1 MIKKHK
7 IVVAITGASGS
18 IYAKRLLL
26 YLDKLQEQ
34 IERVDVVFSSN
45 AKQVWEHEI
54 GDKSFDSLSFKTYGK
69 MDFNAPFASG
79 SAAYTSMIIIPASMG
94 TIGRISNGISD
105 NLINRAADVMLKERA
120 QLIVVARETPFNLIH
135 LRNMTQLTEAGA
147 IVLPASPS
155 FYSRPANI
163 NEVVDT
169 VVHRILKIIGL
180 KFDAYTWGES

>member
-7 IVVAITGASGS
+7 IVVAVTGASGS
-18 IYAKRLLL
+18 IYAKRLLMHL
-26 YLDKLQEQ
+26 ESLQNQLD
-34 IERVDVVFSSN
+34 RVDIVFSSN

-54 GDKSFDSLSFKTYGK
+54 GDKSYNDTSFNTYDK

-94 TIGRISNGISD
+94 TIGRIANGISD

-120 QLIVVARETPFNLIH
+120 QLVVVARETPFNLIQ

-147 IVLPASPS
+147 VVLPASPS
-155 FYSRPANI
+155 FYSRPTSVEEA
-163 NEVVDT
+163 VDT
-169 VVHRILKIIGL
+169 VVYRVLKIIGFE
-180 KFDAYTWGES
+180 FDAYTWGDK